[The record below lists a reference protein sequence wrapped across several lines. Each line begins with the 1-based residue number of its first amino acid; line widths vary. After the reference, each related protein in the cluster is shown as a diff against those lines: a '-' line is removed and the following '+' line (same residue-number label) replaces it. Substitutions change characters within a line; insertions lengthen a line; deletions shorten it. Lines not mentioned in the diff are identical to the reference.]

1 MFPFSEQ
8 TAVHIASSEGG
19 NCQALLGRYKS
30 LSARGRVGGRR
41 HTRLLIL
48 VLPLKGAFPF
58 VLGET
63 PHQETAHQVRPG
75 QVLRILPETSYSSG
89 TSALPRGE
97 LAWMMLGPVPHPGR
111 GSLPRAVE
119 ALADSRG
126 PVVWRVPAQVQAGWE
141 AAFGLAKDARDWI
154 GESLLAH
161 ALAECV
167 FLLVRSFHAADR
179 TVPVAYSR
187 RVGRALDWLDA
198 HLGESCTVAELARA
212 AGLSE
217 RQFHGVFRSETGT
230 TPRDFVLR
238 RKIEHARALLESDP
252 ACDITA
258 VAHTLGFSSS
268 QYFATVFRRY
278 QGISPSQLR
287 HGTCTR

>member
-8 TAVHIASSEGG
+8 TAVDIASSEGV
-19 NCQALLGRYKS
+19 NCRVLLGRYKS
-30 LSARGRVGGRR
+30 LSARGRAGGRR
-41 HTRLLIL
+41 HTRLLTL

-63 PHQETAHQVRPG
+63 AHQVRPG
-75 QVLRILPETSYSSG
+75 QVLRILPDTPYRLDTS
-89 TSALPRGE
+89 TLPRGE
-97 LAWMMLGPVPHPGR
+97 LAWMMLGPVPPPGR
-111 GSLPRAVE
+111 DSLPRAVE
-119 ALADSRG
+119 VLADSRG
-126 PVVWRVPAQVQAGWE
+126 PVVWRVPAQVQASWE
-141 AAFGLAKDARDWI
+141 AAFGLVKDARDWI

-238 RKIEHARALLESDP
+238 RKIEHARALLESNP

-258 VAHTLGFSSS
+258 VAHALGFSSS

-278 QGISPSQLR
+278 QGMSPSQLR